1 MIFAGEDKALI
12 RIFYRI
18 IGYGQRKVIREFR
31 GKGRKT
37 FGLDNVI
44 TKLLNKG
51 MCKCKRGRRGAAHR
65 GLRLSLTSDANSY
78 SA

>member
-1 MIFAGEDKALI
+1 MDNEKLSESSLVKDK
-12 RIFYRI
+12 
-18 IGYGQRKVIREFR
+18 
-31 GKGRKT
+31 KT

-51 MCKCKRGRRGAAHR
+51 MCKCKPGVAILRT
-65 GLRLSLTSDANSY
+65 RLSLTSDGNGY

>member
-1 MIFAGEDKALI
+1 MDNEKLSESSLVKDK
-12 RIFYRI
+12 
-18 IGYGQRKVIREFR
+18 
-31 GKGRKT
+31 KT

-51 MCKCKRGRRGAAHR
+51 MCKCKRRVAYR
-65 GLRLSLTSDANSY
+65 GLRLSLTSDADSY